1 MYRSAH
7 VLAIS
12 SRNEG
17 QLVVAL
23 EAALSGL
30 AIVGTDV
37 GVIADLAPHAALA
50 VPVMDEVLLAQAL
63 CRARDPI
70 VREHVASAASMVAR
84 AEFEAATTA
93 ERLVQ
98 LYQTLSA

>member
-1 MYRSAH
+1 
-7 VLAIS
+7 
-12 SRNEG
+12 
-17 QLVVAL
+17 
-23 EAALSGL
+23 
-30 AIVGTDV
+30 
-37 GVIADLAPHAALA
+37 
-50 VPVMDEVLLAQAL
+50 VPVMDEVLLARAL